1 MKKFYFLA
9 TTLLL
14 LSSFTTINV
23 VADPVIPSDTIWQ
36 DFELDTT
43 GQTKEL
49 LPTYPIPYSAKWAEN
64 DYDRTFA
71 LSAEE
76 VDGEVS
82 YDIAEFAEETEGNY
96 AWDYTDVPASELPRG
111 TTYKLSYAIK
121 NSDGSTTFDS
131 QLSVASVTL
140 LPEPSVI
147 LVLTVLG
154 LSILRRK

>member
-1 MKKFYFLA
+1 MKKIFFLA
-9 TTLLL
+9 ATLLL
-14 LSSFTTINV
+14 LGSLTTINV
-23 VADPVIPSDTIWQ
+23 MADTVPSDTIWQ

-76 VDGEVS
+76 VDGEVT
-82 YDIAEFAEETEGNY
+82 YDIEEFAEEEEGNY

-111 TTYKLSYAIK
+111 TTYKLSYVIK
-121 NSDGSTTFDS
+121 NGSTTFDS

-154 LSILRRK
+154 LSVLRRK

>member
-14 LSSFTTINV
+14 LTTINV
-23 VADPVIPSDTIWQ
+23 VADPVIPSDTDWSEL
-36 DFELDTT
+36 DYLDTT
-43 GQTKEL
+43 GETKEL

-71 LSAEE
+71 MSAED
-76 VDGEVS
+76 VDSEFS
-82 YDIAEFAEETEGNY
+82 YDIEEFAQEAEGTY
-96 AWDYTDVPASELPRG
+96 TWDYTGVPASELPRG
-111 TTYKLSYAIK
+111 TTYKLSYVIK
-121 NSDGSTTFDS
+121 NDTTVYDS

-140 LPEPSVI
+140 LPEPGVI

-154 LSILRRK
+154 LSVLRRK

>member
-23 VADPVIPSDTIWQ
+23 MADTVIPSDTIWQ

-49 LPTYPIPYSAKWAEN
+49 LPSYPIPYSAKWAEN

-76 VDGEVS
+76 VDGEIS
-82 YDIAEFAEETEGNY
+82 YDIEEFAEEEEGNY

-111 TTYKLSYAIK
+111 TTYKLSYVIK
-121 NSDGSTTFDS
+121 NGEGTPFDT

>member
-1 MKKFYFLA
+1 MGTEPYSW
-9 TTLLL
+9 TNLLL
-14 LSSFTTINV
+14 LGSFTTINV
-23 VADPVIPSDTIWQ
+23 MADTVPSDTIWS
-36 DFELDTT
+36 DLDLDTT

-49 LPTYPIPYSAKWAEN
+49 LPSYPIPYSAKWAEN
-64 DYDRTFA
+64 DYDRIFA

-76 VDGEVS
+76 DGGEIS
-82 YDIAEFAEETEGNY
+82 YDIVEFAEEEEGNY
-96 AWDYTDVPASELPRG
+96 TWDYTDVPASELPRG

-121 NSDGSTTFDS
+121 NGEGTTVDT

>member
-9 TTLLL
+9 ATLLL
-14 LSSFTTINV
+14 LTTINV
-23 VADPVIPSDTIWQ
+23 VADPVIPSDTNWS
-36 DFELDTT
+36 DLDYLDTT

-71 LSAEE
+71 MSAES
-76 VDGEVS
+76 VDGEIS
-82 YDIAEFAEETEGNY
+82 YNIEEFAEEEEGTH
-96 AWDYTDVPASELPRG
+96 AWDYTEVPASDLPRG
-111 TTYKLSYAIK
+111 TTYKLSYVIK
-121 NSDGSTTFDS
+121 NGETVYDS
-131 QLSVASVTL
+131 QQSVASVTL

>member
-23 VADPVIPSDTIWQ
+23 VADVPPETDWSELDY
-36 DFELDTT
+36 LDTT

-76 VDGEVS
+76 VDGEVT
-82 YDIAEFAEETEGNY
+82 YDIEEFAEEEEGTY
-96 AWDYTDVPASELPRG
+96 AWDYTEVPAGDLPRG
-111 TTYKLSYAIK
+111 TMYKLSYVIK

-131 QLSVASVTL
+131 QLSAASVTL

>member
-14 LSSFTTINV
+14 TTISV
-23 VADPVIPSDTIWQ
+23 VADPVIPSDTDWSNL
-36 DFELDTT
+36 DYLDTT

-71 LSAEE
+71 MSAEE
-76 VDGEVS
+76 DGGEFS
-82 YDIAEFAEETEGNY
+82 YAIEEFAEEEEGNY

-111 TTYKLSYAIK
+111 TTYKLSYVIK
-121 NSDGSTTFDS
+121 NGEGTPFDT